1 MITDRDIEILSAAER
16 YYVLNRPQIQR
27 LFFPDHQSGRVTRR
41 RLQTLVSENL
51 LNRHN
56 LVFHN
61 PRAGSPGPVYYPS
74 RKGCE
79 FLAEY
84 FDDEKYLLT
93 PTQAP
98 HSHHVFHWLAVTET
112 HIAVDQAIALQV
124 DVKLDGWLNEWDIAN
139 KDESLPHKRY
149 RIFTL
154 LRESPRL
161 VCAPDS
167 AFMLSMRKHKKVFYL
182 EQDRNT
188 SGARRV
194 AASKTKGYDEMVKRG
209 LHLRHFPEAT
219 VPLFTV
225 LLIAPTARRRDALR
239 KAFREKPGKDLW
251 KFAAATDLTP
261 ETFLHEPIFYPCE
274 GEPMPLVKP
283 DALRDND
290 QERPDKRDRK
300 QT

>member
-1 MITDRDIEILSAAER
+1 MMITDRDIAILGAAVR

-27 LFFPDHQSGRVTRR
+27 LCFSDHNSPRVTRR
-41 RLQTLVSENL
+41 RLQTLVTDHL

-112 HIAVDQAIALQV
+112 HITVDQAIARQS
-124 DVKLDGWLNEWDIAN
+124 DVKLDGWLNEWDVAN

-167 AFMLSMRKHKKVFYL
+167 AFMLSLRGHKKVFYL
-182 EQDRNT
+182 EQDQNT
-188 SGARRV
+188 SGTKRV

-209 LHLRHFPEAT
+209 LHIRHFPDTT
-219 VPLFTV
+219 VPSFAV

-239 KAFREKPGKDLW
+239 KAFRHKPGRDLW
-251 KFAAATDLTP
+251 KFAAAP
-261 ETFLHEPIFYPCE
+261 EMTAENFLHGPVFYACE
-274 GEPMPLVKP
+274 GEPKPLVKEN
-283 DALRDND
+283 AIRRTG
-290 QERPDKRDRK
+290 E
-300 QT
+300 QTPQNEPQA